1 MNYAKYLIINM
12 KVVENFI
19 MDYKDKKN
27 LPVDKYEYE
36 LLGKSVHSSSESMG
50 ESFFTQPSSLDSD
63 IKPLDPNQKIEFATL
78 RPWYIACTF
87 VLVLGLIFE
96 FGILGKNGKQGPLC
110 RYMPKNK
117 VCYVLAGPGSSLE
130 K

>member
-27 LPVDKYEYE
+27 LPVD
-36 LLGKSVHSSSESMG
+36 
-50 ESFFTQPSSLDSD
+50 
-63 IKPLDPNQKIEFATL
+63 
-78 RPWYIACTF
+78 
-87 VLVLGLIFE
+87 E